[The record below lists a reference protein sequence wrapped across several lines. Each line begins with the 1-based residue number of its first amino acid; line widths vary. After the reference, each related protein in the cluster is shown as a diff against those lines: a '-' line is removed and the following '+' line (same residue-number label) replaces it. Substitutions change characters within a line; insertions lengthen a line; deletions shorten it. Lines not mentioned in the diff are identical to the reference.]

1 MIPLNRGVGPPD
13 NQEPITDP
21 PKDVFAVANNR
32 VIDAFQRF
40 SRSPT
45 SDLRPL
51 TSAFTLIEMIVVML
65 IIATLVA
72 LFVGA
77 ASNAFDRARRTQ
89 SKNDVIQLVTAINA
103 FYTEYGRYP
112 LVSTITTDAFY
123 GTVPAGG
130 ILPAGCAPAGT
141 NAVLLDVLRNNTD
154 PSGPNLATVTSLNPR
169 QIVFISPGGA
179 KNTTPPRGGIVVTGA
194 FLGQYFD
201 PWGSPYAIEI
211 DGGYD
216 NLVSNPYSDSDGSAG
231 ATPSLRQGAIAY
243 SYGKNGKLG
252 GGAAANSSFSPES
265 GAAGQFKG
273 SSDILSW

>member
-1 MIPLNRGVGPPD
+1 MNLFNKRNP
-13 NQEPITDP
+13 
-21 PKDVFAVANNR
+21 A
-32 VIDAFQRF
+32 
-40 SRSPT
+40 
-45 SDLRPL
+45 
-51 TSAFTLIEMIVVML
+51 AFTLIEMIVVML

-77 ASNAFDRARRTQ
+77 ASSVFDRARRTQ
-89 SKNDVIQLVTAINA
+89 AKNDVVQIVTAVNA

-123 GTVPAGG
+123 GTLPTGG
-130 ILPAGCAPAGT
+130 ILPAGCTNAGT
-141 NAVLLDVLRNNTD
+141 NDVLLDVLRNNTTG
-154 PSGPNLATVTSLNPR
+154 SNAATVATLNPR

-179 KNTTPPRGGIVVTGA
+179 KNTTPPRGGIVVAGTS
-194 FLGQYFD
+194 LGQYFD

-231 ATPSLRQGAIAY
+231 ATPSLTQGLIAY

-252 GGAAANSSFSPES
+252 GGAAVGPGFSPES
-265 GAAGQFKG
+265 GTAGQFKG